1 MAELANILG
10 ITTGA
15 LRNIA
20 CNHVTS
26 LRTRQAITNI
36 IGNQIWRGVSVT
48 KRTFILRE
56 KTEIEFVDDPDTARD
71 FEREFPGK
79 TRRRGARIKITGAVC
94 GDFCNPDGS
103 PLRVDLADQSPAL
116 ESKPEAAKA
125 SWL

>member
-1 MAELANILG
+1 ILFVCNHNRMTRPQKRRSTPLARALKTRGLTMAELANILG

-36 IGNQIWRGVSVT
+36 IGNQIWRGASVT

-56 KTEIEFVDDPDTARD
+56 GTEIEFVDDPDTARD

-94 GDFCNPDGS
+94 GDF
-103 PLRVDLADQSPAL
+103 
-116 ESKPEAAKA
+116 
-125 SWL
+125 